1 MWIYPKFVKHS
12 SNVDNIETWAMTV
25 VMCVGSVVGE
35 ERFPGRLLKQ
45 ENRVDGWILRNAAE
59 GSRK

>member
-25 VMCVGSVVGE
+25 VMHVGSVVGE
-35 ERFPGRLLKQ
+35 ERFLGRLLQQK
-45 ENRVDGWILRNAAE
+45 NRADGWILRNAAE